1 MLDTNS
7 LQAGLDKRLSS
18 DFSGMVV
25 LYGMVIEEEKG
36 GGATTCDNADAPRR
50 IFFLS
55 NSKFARIEDRREE
68 ETMTCDDARYAI
80 SHLFYGE

>member
-1 MLDTNS
+1 
-7 LQAGLDKRLSS
+7 
-18 DFSGMVV
+18 MVV

-36 GGATTCDNADAPRR
+36 GGGGRLATTRMRHAAS
-50 IFFLS
+50 FFAS
-55 NSKFARIEDRREE
+55 NSKFARIEDRREG